1 MGYNA
6 TEAAR
11 LVSWA
16 GGQSGL
22 ERLSGEQLRDWV
34 DSGVGLLT
42 WDDIWE
48 GEKYIDFPTLISL
61 RLIFRLHSHGVPLE
75 AITEAAPR
83 LRRELGVEWPFAS
96 KRMWDYDVQ
105 DVDPEESEALE
116 YIAKGLVLQHV
127 DGPVPSGL
135 EFDENGVA
143 CAWRPV
149 TDVVIYP
156 DVVTGSP
163 CIAGTRTPTW
173 IFPGMLEG
181 GDSIEDLADGYR
193 LTKERVLNALKWE
206 KQLAD
211 AGV

>member
-42 WDDIWE
+42 WGDIWE

-105 DVDPEESEALE
+105 VVDPEESEALE
-116 YIAKGLVLQHV
+116 HIAKGLVLCSEKLTL
-127 DGPVPSGL
+127 SGL
-135 EFDENGVA
+135 EFDEDGVA

-149 TDVVIYP
+149 RDVVIYP

-163 CIAGTRTPTW
+163 CIAGTRVPTRAMW
-173 IFPGMLEG
+173 DMASG
-181 GDSIEDLADGYR
+181 GDSIETLVYHYHLSED
-193 LTKERVLNALKWE
+193 RVRSAIEWE
-206 KQLAD
+206 DQLA
-211 AGV
+211 AVRV